1 MTQNKARKLNSTPR
15 SRVVDNDKQNENSS
29 SFNTRIDNDNRKHKM
44 KTTLFKTVKLLIC
57 SSLLL
62 QLIYHST
69 STLGVVAEPAPRPE
83 PGPGPDPQ
91 PNPIPFANPAAYS
104 IGSVGIH
111 IPGGGSGNLHSFAAG
126 GNIGISSS
134 NNEARCPSV
143 CTCSGLTVDC
153 SHRMLTQVPRKI
165 PVDTEKL

>member
-1 MTQNKARKLNSTPR
+1 MTQYKVGKLNSTR
-15 SRVVDNDKQNENSS
+15 SRVV
-29 SFNTRIDNDNRKHKM
+29 INRLCM
-44 KTTLFKTVKLLIC
+44 KTTLFKTIKLLIC

-69 STLGVVAEPAPRPE
+69 SKLGIAAEPAPGPE
-83 PGPGPDPQ
+83 

-111 IPGGGSGNLHSFAAG
+111 IPGGGSGNLHSFVG